1 MNIISN
7 TISNIQMG
15 IKKKL
20 RFFMIEKSF
29 YVIEVLKILE
39 KESIITGYLIGNK
52 KVKVFLNLKIK
63 NISLKAV
70 SKQGNRVYQK
80 QKLLEPV
87 NQGAGFYLV
96 STTKGILTDVKA
108 KSLNVGGE
116 VLCKV
121 YWN

>member
-1 MNIISN
+1 
-7 TISNIQMG
+7 MG